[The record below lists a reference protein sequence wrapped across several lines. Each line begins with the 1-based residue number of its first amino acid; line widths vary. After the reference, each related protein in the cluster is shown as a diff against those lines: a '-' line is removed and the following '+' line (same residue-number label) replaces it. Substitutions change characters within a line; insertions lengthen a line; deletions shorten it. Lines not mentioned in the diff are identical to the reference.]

1 MVSLISAVVLI
12 VALLTLPAL
21 FLPYRGLLYRVLIPL
36 SMNVFLLK
44 WNFYSISVQV
54 VSWGLLVIFAS
65 VSAAAWAAWAAAGGP
80 ANPATNTIWLV
91 AGGAGNLGI
100 AQLVIMLVG
109 YIVAKPQRVLRR
121 LLTPFVLPWTF
132 LDAFG
137 IDTVTTLGVALAHVV
152 AHTRG
157 IIGRILRPILPLM
170 VGILGSSVIAAA
182 RWMGWKVPVIAA
194 RLLTPAAVVLGIHHR
209 FLIAALVAL
218 TWIGQRLKRWPKFA
232 LSSIATVISAVIVAL
247 VTARSVR
254 RLLLDAAVIAGAFP
268 WMKAQRL
275 ERLALG
281 LMISAVVT
289 VFVGVPLLLVSRKL
303 AKPWRILAKVSLLTI
318 AVTFSAAALTIVP
331 GVAGAIILF
340 LSVATFLSMVATHPR
355 VLLAPLAA
363 LLTAVSGLVLAAALA
378 FLAAGTPVRAG
389 RRLFRRLRVAGLVAA
404 APILVWAVLILSA
417 ALLIVTVASISHAF
431 RTVDLIS
438 SIAVFAAVVG
448 LLGIV
453 LGSLA
458 LTLFNRV
465 AGVVLAGIVTVTF
478 IAVAG
483 LIIMLSLVPIYLRV
497 VNTIAFP
504 LAGIPLDIFNLL
516 TRHSPLGRL
525 LRLWVIAH
533 LAVLAVVS
541 LGLVTVVIILNIAG
555 TLTGFVAVSGIAITI
570 VLAYLYVFIP
580 IVAVLI
586 LAYFAIAAGLGWLL
600 ASFGP

>member
-1 MVSLISAVVLI
+1 M
-12 VALLTLPAL
+12 
-21 FLPYRGLLYRVLIPL
+21 LIPL
-36 SMNVFLLK
+36 SINVFLLK

-54 VSWGLLVIFAS
+54 VAWGLLVIFAS

-80 ANPATNTIWLV
+80 ANPATNQIWLV

-109 YIVAKPQRVLRR
+109 YIVAKPQRVLRH
-121 LLTPFVLPWTF
+121 LLTPIVLPWTF

-152 AHTRG
+152 ARTRG
-157 IIGRILRPILPLM
+157 IIGRILRPILPLV

-209 FLIAALVAL
+209 FLIVALVTL

-268 WMKAQRL
+268 WMKAQKL

-363 LLTAVSGLVLAAALA
+363 LLTAVSGLVLAGA
-378 FLAAGTPVRAG
+378 FAFIAAGTPVRVG
-389 RRLFRRLRVAGLVAA
+389 RRLFRRLRVAGLVA
-404 APILVWAVLILSA
+404 VSY
-417 ALLIVTVASISHAF
+417 T
-431 RTVDLIS
+431 
-438 SIAVFAAVVG
+438 
-448 LLGIV
+448 
-453 LGSLA
+453 
-458 LTLFNRV
+458 
-465 AGVVLAGIVTVTF
+465 
-478 IAVAG
+478 
-483 LIIMLSLVPIYLRV
+483 
-497 VNTIAFP
+497 
-504 LAGIPLDIFNLL
+504 
-516 TRHSPLGRL
+516 
-525 LRLWVIAH
+525 H
-533 LAVLAVVS
+533 L
-541 LGLVTVVIILNIAG
+541 
-555 TLTGFVAVSGIAITI
+555 
-570 VLAYLYVFIP
+570 
-580 IVAVLI
+580 
-586 LAYFAIAAGLGWLL
+586 
-600 ASFGP
+600 